1 MTMAKKGLK
10 ELNNILLLMGKVLV
24 AYSGGVD
31 STFLLKA
38 ASDILGQNVLAV
50 TADSPTI
57 TRKELSFAKKT
68 ARELGVRHE
77 VINTEEMECRDFV
90 DNSPSRCYWC
100 KNELFTKLNKIADS
114 YGIKYV
120 LDGSNYSDKSDYRPG
135 LKAAREL
142 KVRSPLMEASLTKKD
157 IRQILKSWDLPV
169 WNKPA
174 TACLS
179 SRVPYGQKISVELL
193 EKIEKAEDEL
203 HRLGFYHVRVRDH
216 DDIARIEIG
225 EKDFSK
231 IIEKNI
237 KDEVSRLL
245 KEIGYKFIVLDLEG
259 YRTGSLNE
267 ALQK

>member
-1 MTMAKKGLK
+1 MKKGLK
-10 ELNNILLLMGKVLV
+10 KLNNILSSMGSVLI

-38 ASDILGQNVLAV
+38 ASIMLGQNVLAV

-57 TRKELSFAKKT
+57 TRKELLFAKKT
-68 ARELGVRHE
+68 AKDFGVRHE
-77 VINTEEMECRDFV
+77 IIKTEEMECKDFV
-90 DNSPSRCYWC
+90 ENSPSRCYWC

-120 LDGSNYSDKSDYRPG
+120 LDGSNYTDKSDYRPG

-142 KVRSPLMEASLTKKD
+142 KVRSPLMEALLTKED
-157 IRQILKSWDLPV
+157 IRQILRSWDLPV

-179 SRVPYGQKISVELL
+179 SRIPYGQKISTRLL

-203 HRLGFYHVRVRDH
+203 HGLGFDQVRIRDH
-216 DDIARIEIG
+216 NEIARIEIQ
-225 EKDFSK
+225 EEDFFRIISK
-231 IIEKNI
+231 KT
-237 KDEVSRLL
+237 KYKLSRSL
-245 KEIGYKFIVLDLEG
+245 KKIGYKYIVLDLDG

-267 ALQK
+267 IFQNQK